1 MQVMVNIPDDLL
13 RQIVEEKITEM
24 LPQQNT
30 KENMNKT
37 EAADFL
43 GISRNTLDK
52 LIETKGLPVKK
63 IDGRYIFQRR
73 ALDDWLKNDDQK

>member
-24 LPQQNT
+24 LPQQDT

-37 EAADFL
+37 EAAKYL
-43 GISRNTLDK
+43 GVSRNTLDK
-52 LIETKGLPVKK
+52 LIETKGLPVKRV
-63 IDGRYIFQRR
+63 DGRYIFSRQ
-73 ALDDWLKNDDQK
+73 ALDNWLG